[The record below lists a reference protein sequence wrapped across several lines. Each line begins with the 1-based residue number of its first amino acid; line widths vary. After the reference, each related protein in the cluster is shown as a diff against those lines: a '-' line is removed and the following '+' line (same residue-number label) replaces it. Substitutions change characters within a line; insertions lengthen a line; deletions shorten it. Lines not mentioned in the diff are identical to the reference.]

1 MIRLDVGNVLLK
13 PSQRRQL
20 MARLRRSLR
29 MGTRLG
35 GFLLTITMWRSGRQ
49 FELRAN
55 VHDAAGN
62 FGCRARRND
71 WGEAVRELVR
81 LLASRLHGQCLQAH
95 ADAA

>member
-29 MGTRLG
+29 MGARLG
-35 GFLLTITMWRSGRQ
+35 GFLMTIRIWRSGRQ
-49 FELRAN
+49 YEFRAD
-55 VHDAAGN
+55 VRDAAGS

-71 WGEAVRELVR
+71 FAEAMHELVR
-81 LLASRLHGQCLQAH
+81 LVAGRLHGQCLRAQGA
-95 ADAA
+95 